1 MRPPDRRGH
10 LGVLDTLPGV
20 ILTGERVALRPGEE
34 DDVRRLEAILNEPE
48 VAIRWGSIREG
59 EVADQYVRAER
70 AFVVTLDGEVVG
82 AIQYDEEDDPMY
94 RHAGIDVFLTAS
106 RHGQGLGT
114 DAIRTLARY
123 LFERRGHHRLSI
135 DPAAD
140 NERAILAY
148 EAVGFRRVGVMRA
161 YERGPDGAWHDG
173 LLMDMLAG
181 ELKLPGGT

>member
-1 MRPPDRRGH
+1 M
-10 LGVLDTLPGV
+10 LDTLSGV

-48 VAIRWGSIREG
+48 VAIRWGGFREG
-59 EVADQYVRAER
+59 EVADTFVRAER

-106 RHGQGLGT
+106 RHGKGIGT

-123 LFERRGHHRLSI
+123 LVERRGHHRLTV

-148 EAVGFRRVGVMRA
+148 EAVGFRSVGVMRA
-161 YERGPDGAWHDG
+161 YERGPDGTWHDG

-181 ELKLPGGT
+181 ELELPGGS

>member
-1 MRPPDRRGH
+1 VSESRCGPAGR
-10 LGVLDTLPGV
+10 T
-20 ILTGERVALRPGEE
+20 TCVAF
-34 DDVRRLEAILNEPE
+34 EAILNEPE
-48 VAIRWGSIREG
+48 AAIRSCSFRED
-59 EVADQYVRAER
+59 EVADQFVRAER

-82 AIQYDEEDDPMY
+82 AIQYHEEDDPMY
-94 RHAGIDVFLTAS
+94 RHAGIDVFLTPS

-148 EAVGFRRVGVMRA
+148 EAVGFAASASCGRTSAVRTAHRTTA
-161 YERGPDGAWHDG
+161 FSWTCSRER
-173 LLMDMLAG
+173 
-181 ELKLPGGT
+181 